1 MEGFI
6 AFGILIVLFIGLLAL
21 GAWSPRTIQEI
32 TGEADQRRWAAQAE
46 IESRDVA
53 QMLDAQNDSRQRRG
67 KPRLSQVEI
76 VERARSR
83 QRESLARAAKVR
95 P

>member
-6 AFGILIVLFIGLLAL
+6 AFGILIVVFLGLLAL

-53 QMLDAQNDSRQRRG
+53 QMIDAQNDSRRRRG
-67 KPRLSQVEI
+67 KTELTQAEI
-76 VERARSR
+76 VERARSG
-83 QRESLARAAKVR
+83 QRESLARAGKVR
-95 P
+95 S